1 MGLLELIYYLGYSFK
16 KSRDL
21 RNRRRLPCRVISVGN
36 LTVGGTGK
44 TPAVI
49 AIAEEAKKK
58 GYLPC
63 ILTRGYR
70 GKAKGPCIISKGD
83 GALLGVD
90 EAGDEASLM
99 ADRLRNVP
107 IVKGGDRYEAGLFAL
122 RNLEVFSSREP
133 AGTDRSP
140 VSGFPPRFLFI
151 LDDGFQHW
159 RLHRDLDILLIDGAD
174 PFGNNRL
181 LPLGR
186 LREPLRELRRADII
200 VLTRLGT
207 GSDKDGKKTALTREI
222 RRYNTGAPIYT
233 SGHEPAVLR
242 TVSGRDLSLD
252 LLAGKTVFA
261 FCGIGNP
268 SAFRD
273 TLSGINAR
281 IKGFIAFRDHFAYR
295 RRDILRITREAG
307 RCNAD
312 WIVTT
317 EKDIM
322 RFKDFELAE
331 SIVSLRIEFNVE
343 RGFYDQLFA
352 EA

>member
-1 MGLLELIYYLGYSFK
+1 MGPLEFIYYLCYSFK

-21 RNRRRLPCRVISVGN
+21 RNRKKLPHRVISVGN

-49 AIAEEAKKK
+49 AIAEEAKKM

-63 ILTRGYR
+63 VLTRGYK
-70 GKAKGPCIISKGD
+70 GTVKGPCVISKGD
-83 GALLGVD
+83 GSLLGVN

-99 ADRLRNVP
+99 AERLRGVP
-107 IVKGGDRYEAGLFAL
+107 IVKGGDRYEAGLFAIQ
-122 RNLEVFSSREP
+122 NLDFFASGEP
-133 AGTDRSP
+133 SGAGRSP
-140 VSGFPPRFLFI
+140 ISGPRSQFLFI

-159 RLHRDLDILLIDGAD
+159 RLYRDLDILLIDGAD

-181 LPLGR
+181 LPLGI
-186 LREPLRELRRADII
+186 LREPPEEIKRADII
-200 VLTRLGT
+200 VLTRI
-207 GSDKDGKKTALTREI
+207 GKGADPDRIKRDLILEI
-222 RRYNTGAPIYT
+222 RRYNTDAPIYS
-233 SGHEPAVLR
+233 SGHEPVALR
-242 TVSGRDLSLD
+242 TASGRDLSLD
-252 LLAGKTVFA
+252 LLARKTVFA

-273 TLSGINAR
+273 TLAGINAEIR
-281 IKGFIAFRDHFAYR
+281 GFMAFRDHYAYR
-295 RRDILRITREAG
+295 RRDILRITHAARG
-307 RCNAD
+307 CNAD

-322 RFKDFELAE
+322 RLKDFDLAE
-331 SIVSLRIEFNVE
+331 SIVSLRIEFEVE